1 MMKVIAMNSP
11 IIRILL
17 ADDHDMV
24 RKGLRV
30 LLEQYDDLRIVG
42 EARDGQMAVD
52 QCRHIKPDVLLLDI
66 NMPRMDGLTALT
78 LLRQSC
84 PQTHVIALTSFGDT
98 EVQRAIKGGAI
109 SYLMKNV
116 SGDELATAIRRAIGG
131 QSTLSPEATSTL
143 SPEATQV
150 LIRAT
155 VQPAQLGHDLTE
167 RERQVL
173 ALMIEGL
180 NNRTIG
186 ERLFI
191 SSSTVKNHVSSI
203 LSKLGTVSRTQAV
216 ALAVEHGLIN

>member
-66 NMPRMDGLTALT
+66 NMPRMDGLTALS

-84 PQTHVIALTSFGDT
+84 PDTHIIALTSFGDT
-98 EVQRAIKGGAI
+98 ETVQKAIKGGAI

-116 SGDELATAIRRAIGG
+116 SGDELATAIRRAIDG
-131 QSTLSPEATSTL
+131 QSTL

-155 VQPAQLGHDLTE
+155 VQPAQLGHDLTK

-186 ERLFI
+186 ERHFI

-203 LSKLGTVSRTQAV
+203 LSKLETVSRTQAV
-216 ALAVEHGLIN
+216 ALAVEHGLVN